1 MGITKA
7 EQTYT
12 AVGKLLEG
20 GIRLSD
26 AVRQIAADTG
36 RSEAAVRASYYNQR
50 SKLGLKGDSRRGGQT
65 LSVEDAINEARQV
78 LERALRRIDEE
89 VEAAKAEME
98 ATEAQYEALKT
109 SAAERRSELERKI
122 AAL

>member
-7 EQTYT
+7 EETY
-12 AVGKLLEG
+12 AAIGKLLESG
-20 GIRLSD
+20 MRLSD

-50 SKLGLKGDSRRGGQT
+50 SRLGLKGDSRRGGQT
-65 LSVEDAINEARQV
+65 LSVEDAINEAKQL
-78 LERALRRIDEE
+78 LERALVRIDSE
-89 VEAAKAEME
+89 VEVAKAKAET
-98 ATEAQYEALKT
+98 AEAQYEALKT

>member
-7 EQTYT
+7 EETYA
-12 AVGKLLEG
+12 AVGKLLESG
-20 GIRLSD
+20 MRLSD
-26 AVRQIAADTG
+26 AVRQIAAETG

-50 SKLGLKGDSRRGGQT
+50 SKLGLKGDSRRGGQA
-65 LSVEDAINEARQV
+65 LSVEDAINEAKQL
-78 LERALRRIDEE
+78 LERALVRIDLE
-89 VEAAKAEME
+89 VEVAKAKAET
-98 ATEAQYEALKT
+98 AEAQYEALKT

>member
-1 MGITKA
+1 M
-7 EQTYT
+7 
-12 AVGKLLEG
+12 
-20 GIRLSD
+20 RLSD
-26 AVRQIAADTG
+26 VVRQIAADTG

-50 SKLGLKGDSRRGGQT
+50 SKLGLKGDSRRSGQA
-65 LSVEDAINEARQV
+65 LSVEDAINEAKQL
-78 LERALRRIDEE
+78 LERALVRIDSE
-89 VEAAKAEME
+89 VEVAKAKAE

>member
-7 EQTYT
+7 EETYA
-12 AVGKLLEG
+12 AVGKLLESG
-20 GIRLSD
+20 MRLSD
-26 AVRQIAADTG
+26 AVRQIAAETG

-98 ATEAQYEALKT
+98 ATEAQYEALKI

>member
-1 MGITKA
+1 VGITKA
-7 EQTYT
+7 EETY
-12 AVGKLLEG
+12 AAIGKLLESG
-20 GIRLSD
+20 MRLSD

-50 SKLGLKGDSRRGGQT
+50 SRLGLKGDSRRGGQT
-65 LSVEDAINEARQV
+65 LSVEDAINEAKQL
-78 LERALRRIDEE
+78 LERALVRIDSE
-89 VEAAKAEME
+89 VEVAKAKAET
-98 ATEAQYEALKT
+98 AEAQYEALKT

>member
-7 EQTYT
+7 EETYA

-20 GIRLSD
+20 GMRLSD

-50 SKLGLKGDSRRGGQT
+50 SKLGLQGDRRRGGQT
-65 LSVEDAINEARQV
+65 LSVEDAINEAKQL

-89 VEAAKAEME
+89 VEVAKAKVE

>member
-7 EQTYT
+7 EETY
-12 AVGKLLEG
+12 AAIGKLLESG
-20 GIRLSD
+20 MRLSD
-26 AVRQIAADTG
+26 AVRQIAAETG

-65 LSVEDAINEARQV
+65 LSVEDAINEAKQL
-78 LERALRRIDEE
+78 LERALVRIDSE
-89 VEAAKAEME
+89 VEVAKAKAET
-98 ATEAQYEALKT
+98 AEAQYEALKT

>member
-7 EQTYT
+7 EETY
-12 AVGKLLEG
+12 AAIGKLLESG
-20 GIRLSD
+20 MRLSD
-26 AVRQIAADTG
+26 AVRQIAAETG

-50 SKLGLKGDSRRGGQT
+50 SKLGLKGDSRRGGQA
-65 LSVEDAINEARQV
+65 LSVEDAINEAKQL
-78 LERALRRIDEE
+78 LERALVRIDSE
-89 VEAAKAEME
+89 VEVAKAKAET
-98 ATEAQYEALKT
+98 AEAQYEALKT